1 MKVTTEDPLIR
12 QLQNYEPL
20 FWKNKNFGAVG
31 RSAFEMAD
39 VLDAE
44 ARLRRFAP
52 CLCELFPEIAA
63 DFGVIESP
71 LCEIN
76 GMKAILQEKMGI
88 GLAAEDRL
96 LLKCDHSLPI
106 SGSIKARGG
115 IYEVLKYAESLAI
128 EYGILSDGDD
138 YRKLAT
144 ADARAL
150 FSQFRLVAGSTGN
163 LGLSIGIMGRKFGFN
178 VDIHMS
184 ADARQW
190 KKMMLRAL
198 GVSVHEHSGDFS
210 QAVAS
215 GRQQALS
222 EPTSHFID
230 DEYSADLFLGYA
242 VAAIRLKAQLLEMGI
257 PVDANHPLLVYLPC
271 GVGGGPG
278 GITFGL
284 KQIFGNNVH
293 CLIAE
298 PTHAPAMLL
307 GLMSG
312 LWNEISIR
320 EIGIDGVTAADGLA
334 VGRPSRLVCNE
345 IAPLLEGCFT
355 VSDTDLFKYLYLLAE
370 SEKIRIEPSACA
382 GFEGLKYH
390 GMLEL
395 IQGRAAT
402 HVVWSTGGN
411 MVPEEEMTGYIEKGN
426 LSFS

>member
-1 MKVTTEDPLIR
+1 MKVNSEDPLIV
-12 QLQNYEPL
+12 QLKNYEPL

-31 RSAFEMAD
+31 LSAFEMAD

-52 CLCELFPEIAA
+52 CLCELFPETAQTL
-63 DFGVIESP
+63 GVIESP
-71 LCEIN
+71 LREIS
-76 GMKAILQEKMGI
+76 GMKAVLQEKMGI
-88 GLAAEDRL
+88 GLAAGDRL

-144 ADARAL
+144 AEARAF

-163 LGLSIGIMGRKFGFN
+163 LGLSIGIMSRKLGFN

-190 KKMMLRAL
+190 KKTMLRAL

-210 QAVAS
+210 QAVAL
-215 GRQQALS
+215 GRQQASS
-222 EPTSHFID
+222 EPTTHFID
-230 DEYSADLFLGYA
+230 DEFSADLFLGYA
-242 VAAIRLKAQLLEMGI
+242 VAAIRLKAQLEEMRI
-257 PVDANHPLLVYLPC
+257 PVDADHPLLVYLPC

-284 KQIFGNNVH
+284 KQIFGDNVH

-307 GLMSG
+307 GLMTG

-345 IAPLLEGCFT
+345 IAPLIEGCFT
-355 VSDTDLFKYLYLLAE
+355 VSDSDLFKYLYLLAE

-390 GMLEL
+390 GILEL

-402 HVVWSTGGN
+402 HVVWSTGGD
-411 MVPEEEMTGYIEKGN
+411 MVPEEEMAGYIDKGN